1 MLRRVIPLLLIIA
14 IPAFATSQPV
24 LAHER
29 REVGKYTFVV
39 GWNEEPAL
47 EGLTNAVFVRVT
59 ETSSNK
65 AIEGL
70 ESTLRVAVSYGGSVT
85 TYEPA
90 LRAVRGTPGSYTA
103 DIVPTRAGD
112 YTFRLSGK
120 VEGTEID
127 QRFES
132 GPGRF
137 NPITAQSDL
146 QFPEKVSSPL
156 ELSRQSRAAIDYA
169 ETTRTFFI
177 GSLALS
183 GMAVLLAGAA
193 LVQVRRRS

>member
-1 MLRRVIPLLLIIA
+1 MLRRVILLLLIIA
-14 IPAFATSQPV
+14 IPALAASQPV

-47 EGLTNAVFVRVT
+47 EGLINAVFVRVT
-59 ETSSNK
+59 ETGSSR

-70 ESTLRVAVSYGGSVT
+70 ESTLRVAVTYGGLVT
-85 TYEPA
+85 TFEPA
-90 LRAVRGTPGSYTA
+90 LRAVRGAPGSYTA
-103 DIVPTRAGD
+103 NIVPTRAGD
-112 YTFRLSGK
+112 YSFRFTGR
-120 VEGTEID
+120 VESTEID

-137 NPITAQSDL
+137 DPITAQTNL

-169 ETTRTFFI
+169 ETTRAFFI
-177 GSLALS
+177 GSLAIS
-183 GMAVLLAGAA
+183 GLAALFTAAA
-193 LVQVRRRS
+193 LVQVRRRR

>member
-1 MLRRVIPLLLIIA
+1 M
-14 IPAFATSQPV
+14 
-24 LAHER
+24 
-29 REVGKYTFVV
+29 GKYTFVV
-39 GWNEEPAL
+39 GWNVEPAL
-47 EGLTNAVFVRVT
+47 EGEANAVFLRVT
-59 ETSSNK
+59 ETGSGR
-65 AIEGL
+65 AVEGL
-70 ESTLRVAVSYGGSVT
+70 ESTVKVAVTYGGST
-85 TYEPA
+85 KTFEPA
-90 LRAVRGTPGSYTA
+90 LRALRGTPGSYIA

-112 YTFRLSGK
+112 YIFRFQGK
-120 VEGTEID
+120 VETTDLD

-137 NPITAQSDL
+137 NPIVAQTDL

-183 GMAVLLAGAA
+183 GMAALLAGTA
-193 LVQVRRRS
+193 LVQVRRRP

>member
-1 MLRRVIPLLLIIA
+1 MLRRVFALLAIVAVLLIA
-14 IPAFATSQPV
+14 SSQPV

-47 EGLTNAVFVRVT
+47 EGLINAVFVRVT
-59 ETSSNK
+59 ETGASR

-70 ESTLRVAVSYGGSVT
+70 ESTLRVAVTFGGSVT
-85 TYEPA
+85 TFEPA
-90 LRAVRGTPGSYTA
+90 LRTVRGAPGSYTA
-103 DIVPTRAGD
+103 NIVPTRSGD
-112 YTFRLSGK
+112 YTFRFTGK
-120 VEGTEID
+120 VESTEID

-137 NPITAQSDL
+137 DPITAQASL
-146 QFPEKVSSPL
+146 QFPEKVSSSF

-177 GSLALS
+177 GSLAIS
-183 GMAVLLAGAA
+183 GMAALFAAGA
-193 LVQVRRRS
+193 LVQVRRRR